1 MYIIKIHQLSN
12 KPIMSAITLTLCDR
26 AENHVGMEQ
35 IGDLADEGFTIK
47 ELENVKE
54 KIGDGVEII
63 ELECEGEEGK
73 IAADKAWL
81 LIIRDGVNK
90 ICDGGLDEL
99 KREQF
104 GLVPD
109 RKAFMYGRVV
119 NKHARGNLCF
129 DEVGHEPDYEN
140 KKGTVIGYDSVP
152 MTKLL
157 RERIGDLLGDKGKDL
172 ACEGNYYYDIKKCG
186 IGFHGDAER
195 RKVIGVRLGDS
206 IPLHFQWFHKSKS
219 VGKRMKFELND
230 GDMYVMSDKAVGFDW
245 KKKSIMTL
253 RHAAG
258 SDKFLEIKEKVI
270 KEKVIKEKVKKE
282 KRK

>member
-1 MYIIKIHQLSN
+1 MYIIKIYQSS
-12 KPIMSAITLTLCDR
+12 MSAITLTLCDR

-35 IGDLADEGFTIK
+35 IGNLSDEGFTIK

-63 ELECEGEEGK
+63 ELECVGEGDEK
-73 IAADKAWL
+73 IAIAADKAWL

-99 KREQF
+99 KKEQF
-104 GLVPD
+104 GLTPD

-129 DEVGHEPDYEN
+129 DDIGHEPDYEN

-157 RERIGDLLGDKGKDL
+157 RERIGSLLGDKGKEL

-230 GDMYVMSDKAVGFDW
+230 GDMYIMSDKAVGFDW
-245 KKKSIMTL
+245 KKKNIMTL

-258 SDKFLEIKEKVI
+258 SDKFLEV
-270 KEKVIKEKVKKE
+270 KVKKE
-282 KRK
+282 KK

>member
-1 MYIIKIHQLSN
+1 
-12 KPIMSAITLTLCDR
+12 MSAITLTVCDR

-35 IGDLADEGFTIK
+35 IGDLAVEGFTIK

-54 KIGDGVEII
+54 KIGDGVEIV
-63 ELECEGEEGK
+63 ELECEGEDGK
-73 IAADKAWL
+73 IAADKAWI

-104 GLVPD
+104 GLTPD

-129 DEVGHEPDYEN
+129 DDVGHEPDYDN
-140 KKGTVIGYDSVP
+140 KKGTVIAYDSVP

-157 RERIGDLLGDKGKDL
+157 RERIGGLLGDKGKDL

-219 VGKRMKFELND
+219 VGKRMKFKLND

-258 SDKFLEIKEKVI
+258 SDKFLEIKEKV
-270 KEKVIKEKVKKE
+270 KKEKVKKVRVLVKE
-282 KRK
+282 